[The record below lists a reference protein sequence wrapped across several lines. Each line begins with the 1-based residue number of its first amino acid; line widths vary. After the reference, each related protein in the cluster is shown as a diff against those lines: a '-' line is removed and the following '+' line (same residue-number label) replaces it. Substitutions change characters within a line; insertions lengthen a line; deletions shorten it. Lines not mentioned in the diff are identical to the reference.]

1 MKIRNT
7 LALAIALLGLAIG
20 ARAVPINGNLFFTSS
35 TNATLN
41 GTGPL
46 DATQVTSWG
55 TVSFSSG
62 SGTYAPIP
70 GGTTVTMGGA
80 PWTFGSIGTTGAN
93 VVSNLW
99 SISYSGVTYSF
110 DLATLTTNGSVGS
123 VRILEGLG
131 TAKVTGYDNTTG
143 FFSLSTSGTGTSISF
158 SAFANVPPVPDH
170 GSTLVLLGIALVG
183 FAAVGR
189 RLGRNRR

>member
-1 MKIRNT
+1 MKLLKT
-7 LALAIALLGLAIG
+7 LGLTIALLGLVTAS
-20 ARAVPINGNLFFTSS
+20 RAVPINGNLFFTSS

-55 TVSFSSG
+55 TVTFSSG

-70 GGTTVTMGGA
+70 GGTTVSMGGA
-80 PWTFGSIGTTGAN
+80 PWTFGTIGTTGAN
-93 VVSNLW
+93 VVNNLW
-99 SISYSGVTYSF
+99 SISYSGVTYAF

-131 TAKVTGYDNTTG
+131 TARVTGYDNTTG

-170 GSTLVLLGIALVG
+170 GSSLALLGLALVG
-183 FAAVGR
+183 FAAVSR
-189 RLGRNRR
+189 RLTRNRR